1 MPNQMTVRQA
11 LKSYGINV
19 PAPKPKV
26 DPREVE
32 RQMRIKRD
40 QDNKEAFY
48 QRAWTRF
55 MRGE

>member
-1 MPNQMTVRQA
+1 MPKQMTVRQA

-26 DPREVE
+26 DPREV
-32 RQMRIKRD
+32 KRRMELKEEQRREALF
-40 QDNKEAFY
+40 QDIWQK
-48 QRAWTRF
+48 T